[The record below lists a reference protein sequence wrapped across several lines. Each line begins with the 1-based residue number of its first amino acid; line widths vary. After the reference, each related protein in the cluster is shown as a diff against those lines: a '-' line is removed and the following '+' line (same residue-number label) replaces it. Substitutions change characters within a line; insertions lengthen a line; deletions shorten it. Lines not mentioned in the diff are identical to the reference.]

1 MAQRGRNVDLG
12 VSVVQFVFFPKLW
25 RCMLQPVVPVVEEIA
40 DQQRKQRHRDEHRA
54 AEPDRLGHKPFRKVE
69 MCEWRAKRLQ
79 NKSIKA
85 DSEPATKL
93 IGPPA
98 RK

>member
-1 MAQRGRNVDLG
+1 MAMHAAAGGTSSRRNRRPTAEAAPQG
-12 VSVVQFVFFPKLW
+12 
-25 RCMLQPVVPVVEEIA
+25 
-40 DQQRKQRHRDEHRA
+40 QQRA